1 MWHKISIVIIFTF
14 FYFYLFFIF
23 RLFTYFF
30 RGLLFPLPSPPMYR
44 HDSCLGME
52 GKKIHSA
59 STANTREKRHK
70 TSC

>member
-1 MWHKISIVIIFTF
+1 M
-14 FYFYLFFIF
+14 FIF

-52 GKKIHSA
+52 GKKYTVQVLLTPVKNDIKLVVDCVKY
-59 STANTREKRHK
+59 NGD
-70 TSC
+70 